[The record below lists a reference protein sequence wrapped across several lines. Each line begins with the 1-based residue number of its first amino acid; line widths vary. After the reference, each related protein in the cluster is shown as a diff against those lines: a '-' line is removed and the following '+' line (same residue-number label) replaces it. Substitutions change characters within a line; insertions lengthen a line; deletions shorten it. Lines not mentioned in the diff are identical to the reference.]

1 MYNLCSENKGAKLPL
16 SFSHM
21 QSAGFLMMQL
31 ISGMIIDAFAANF
44 RGDMVQCYHHACDN
58 VTNLLTDENIKF
70 LGKTAD
76 AITATLNKL
85 SETSGG
91 KQILG

>member
-1 MYNLCSENKGAKLPL
+1 
-16 SFSHM
+16 
-21 QSAGFLMMQL
+21 
-31 ISGMIIDAFAANF
+31 
-44 RGDMVQCYHHACDN
+44 MVKCYHHACDN

-91 KQILG
+91 KQFLNIDTNKVRIEGPGIDAIKFKIPTAT

>member
-1 MYNLCSENKGAKLPL
+1 MKTKELIS
-16 SFSHM
+16 SFSHDTN
-21 QSAGFLMMQL
+21 SY
-31 ISGMIIDAFAANF
+31 IWYDNYDAFAANF

-85 SETSGG
+85 SETSWG
-91 KQILG
+91 K